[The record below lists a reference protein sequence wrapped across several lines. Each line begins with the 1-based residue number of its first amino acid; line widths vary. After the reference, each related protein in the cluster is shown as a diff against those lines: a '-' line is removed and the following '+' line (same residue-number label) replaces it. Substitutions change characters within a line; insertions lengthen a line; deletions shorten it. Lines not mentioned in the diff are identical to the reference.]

1 MENKLKRYKQRE
13 MYTQNNGRFTAVWSY
28 ATLIGYIDTQ
38 TNTFYTWGYR
48 RYSRTTSRQITQ
60 LIREQNLR
68 LVQKD
73 EQTIRQLI
81 KDMEENL

>member
-1 MENKLKRYKQRE
+1 MANDLKRYKQRE
-13 MYTQNNGRFTAVWSY
+13 MYTRNNGRFTAVLSY
-28 ATLIGYIDTQ
+28 ATLIGYIDTR

-48 RYSRTTSRQITQ
+48 RYSTTTSKQITM

-81 KDMEENL
+81 KHMEEHL

>member
-1 MENKLKRYKQRE
+1 MINKLQRYKRRE
-13 MYTQNNGRFTAVWSY
+13 MYLHNNGRFTAVWSY
-28 ATLIGYIDTQ
+28 ATLIGYIDTR

-48 RYSRTTSRQITQ
+48 RYSTTTSKQITM

-73 EQTIRQLI
+73 EKTILSMIYDLQ
-81 KDMEENL
+81 EEK